1 MSDGKLLELGRCEE
15 PSYGVPYE
23 GVLHDA
29 SGCNSGVEC
38 LLPKQDVVGSN
49 PITRSNQS
57 IQAVTPK
64 PFYTCFDHSVRRHY
78 MLATSGSGTHWDP
91 RDQRLTGCL
100 VSSLRVLL

>member
-49 PITRSNQS
+49 PITRSKLL
-57 IQAVTPK
+57 QAASLGIVSP
-64 PFYTCFDHSVRRHY
+64 PVQVR
-78 MLATSGSGTHWDP
+78 
-91 RDQRLTGCL
+91 
-100 VSSLRVLL
+100 

>member
-49 PITRSNQS
+49 PITRSNRT
-57 IQAVTPK
+57 IQAFPHQYCIIPPLAK
-64 PFYTCFDHSVRRHY
+64 RRY
-78 MLATSGSGTHWDP
+78 RPTLD
-91 RDQRLTGCL
+91 
-100 VSSLRVLL
+100 